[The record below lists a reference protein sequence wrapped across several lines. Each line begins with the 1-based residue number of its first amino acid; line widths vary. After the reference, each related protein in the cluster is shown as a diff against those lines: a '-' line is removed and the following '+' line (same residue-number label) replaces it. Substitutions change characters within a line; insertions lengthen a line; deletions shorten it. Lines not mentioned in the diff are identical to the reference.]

1 MVHIQFAYLYCVLAF
16 VDVSDLSVDARTIQ
30 DMKFNPNFL
39 CSRTEEKREG
49 SWCAEVELD
58 LGKKIK
64 KKNKNV

>member
-49 SWCAEVELD
+49 SWCAEVEF
-58 LGKKIK
+58 GSRKENKKEK
-64 KKNKNV
+64 